1 MASSAVG
8 QSKAFLCGQQ
18 LAPAP
23 RTARTAQPAQVQIQS
38 AAAAT
43 KRLKAGA
50 SKNKTAPRKPSPPKK
65 GGTQRLGGSGTQ
77 LFGGNGT
84 IRIGSQP
91 VKKVNFYK
99 RVARR

>member
-1 MASSAVG
+1 MASSALG
-8 QSKAFLCGQQ
+8 QSKAFLRGQQ

-23 RTARTAQPAQVQIQS
+23 RTARAAQPAQVQIQA

-50 SKNKTAPRKPSPPKK
+50 SKKKLAPRKPSPPKK
-65 GGTQRLGGSGTQ
+65 GGTQRLGG
-77 LFGGNGT
+77 T

-91 VKKVNFYK
+91 VKKVNSAIHK